1 MKQIIIGLTLMLFS
15 ATSFALGTSSGGGGA
30 GVRCFYDDKPSSI
43 ETLDY
48 HEARLKGYKFKHSP
62 STKNEA
68 VELTANLMSSH
79 YFRGRAKYLSVYR
92 KYLLKNYVNKI
103 FNGQSVDNIEQI
115 EVSSL
120 PLSNDYG
127 PYKIA
132 PNCKLEQIAYL
143 DDEKSILYLVRDL
156 FNEMD
161 ELNKAILLT
170 HEMIYFL
177 DRHYPSMH
185 EDNRNRTEKT
195 SAITRSFVGLLFS
208 TTRPKARTMVLE
220 KDIFISCRNKDDVNG
235 NLTEFDVYLNN
246 DGTYSLLVLDSHGH
260 RSPFRIGTRTIL
272 NLNKLTDFQSELEFK
287 SNLTVSN
294 YNGIDNL
301 SFIITKKAYERPYF
315 QMSRQGQSIGKLE
328 EMICHKNK

>member
-1 MKQIIIGLTLMLFS
+1 MKYTIIGLALVFLS
-15 ATSFALGTSSGGGGA
+15 ATSFARGTSSGGGGA
-30 GVRCFYDDKPSSI
+30 GVRCFYNDKPSTF
-43 ETLDY
+43 ETLDH
-48 HEARLKGYKFKHSP
+48 HEARLNGYKFKHSP
-62 STKNEA
+62 NSKTEA
-68 VELTANLMSSH
+68 IDLTADLMSSH
-79 YFRGRAKYLSVYR
+79 YFRGRAKYLSVYK

-103 FNGQSVDNIEQI
+103 FNGQSVDNISQVD
-115 EVSSL
+115 VSSL

-143 DDEKSILYLVRDL
+143 DDQKSILYVVRDL

-185 EDNRNRTEKT
+185 ENNRLRSEKT
-195 SAITRSFVGLLFS
+195 SAITRSFVGQLFS
-208 TTRPKARTMVLE
+208 TIKPAAKTMVLK
-220 KDIFISCRNKDDVNG
+220 KDILVSCRNQDDVDG
-235 NLTEFDVYLNN
+235 NLTEFDVYLND
-246 DGTYSLLVLDSHGH
+246 DGTYSLIVLDSHGH
-260 RSPFRIGTRTIL
+260 RSPFKVGAKTGF
-272 NLNKLTDFQSELEFK
+272 NLSKISDFASEFNFE
-287 SNLTVSN
+287 SSLTVFN
-294 YNGIDNL
+294 YNGADKL

-315 QMSRQGQSIGKLE
+315 QMSRQGHPLGKLE